1 MAPLTFI
8 TGGAR
13 SGKSRFAQTLAEA
26 CPGDLLFV
34 ATAGVRDEEMAAR
47 VERHRQARGE
57 RWTTLEE
64 PLALGE
70 RLPGAAVGKGAVL
83 LDCVTLWLTNLLF
96 HCNEREELVQAE
108 VDRFL
113 DVLPSVSSPLFAVS
127 NELGMGI
134 VPDNLL
140 ARKFRDVAGEVNQ
153 RLAAAADEAW
163 LVVSGLPVRLKSPP
177 PVNLDDSG
185 G

>member
-70 RLPGAAVGKGAVL
+70 RLPAAAAGKGAVL

-96 HCNEREELVQAE
+96 HCNEREEQVRAE

-113 DVLPSVSSPLFAVS
+113 EVLPSVSSPLFAVS

-134 VPDNLL
+134 VPDNPLGQEVSRRRGRGQSTPGRRRRRGL
-140 ARKFRDVAGEVNQ
+140 AGRVRPAGSPQKPSAGEP
-153 RLAAAADEAW
+153 R
-163 LVVSGLPVRLKSPP
+163 
-177 PVNLDDSG
+177 
-185 G
+185 